1 VWEIIFLVFLIVALY
16 PLVQRKVL
24 EQQRMSVLRTI
35 ERKRRSRAMVMI
47 HRQEIMSILGI
58 PLSRYIS
65 IEDSENLLRA
75 IRQTPD
81 DVPIDLVLH
90 TPGGVVLAAEQIAL
104 ALKKHPAAVTVF
116 LPHYAMSGG
125 TLIALAADSI
135 VMDSNA
141 VLGPVDPQIRTGATQ
156 YPAVSVI
163 KALEEPNPH
172 RDDETLI
179 LGDIARKA
187 VAQVRE
193 VIYNLVKDRME
204 KNRAEEL
211 ARALSE
217 GRWTHDFPISL
228 ELASSL
234 GLPVKEGL
242 PAEVFELMK
251 LYPQP
256 PQSRPTVEYIP
267 GPHRPFRR
275 FPDQRK

>member
-1 VWEIIFLVFLIVALY
+1 MWEILLLIFLVVAFY
-16 PLVQRKVL
+16 PLVQRKLL
-24 EQQRMSVLRTI
+24 EQQRMGILRTI
-35 ERKRRSRAMVMI
+35 ERKRRSRAMVLI
-47 HRQEIMSILGI
+47 HRQETMSFFGI
-58 PLSRYIS
+58 PISRYIS

-75 IRQTPD
+75 IRQTPA

-90 TPGGVVLAAEQIAL
+90 TPGGLVLAAEQIAF
-104 ALKKHPAAVTVF
+104 ALKKHSAQVTVF

-125 TLIALAADSI
+125 TLIALAADTI
-135 VMDSNA
+135 MMDINA
-141 VLGPVDPQIRTGATQ
+141 VLGPVDPQIRTGASQ
-156 YPAVSVI
+156 YPAVSII

-187 VAQVRE
+187 IAQVRE
-193 VIYNLVKDRME
+193 VVVHLVADRMGKKE
-204 KNRAEEL
+204 AERL
-211 ARALSE
+211 AAALSE
-217 GRWTHDFPISL
+217 GKWTHDFPISFK
-228 ELASSL
+228 LASSL

-242 PAEVFELMK
+242 PDEIFELMK

-275 FPDQRK
+275 FPDQEK